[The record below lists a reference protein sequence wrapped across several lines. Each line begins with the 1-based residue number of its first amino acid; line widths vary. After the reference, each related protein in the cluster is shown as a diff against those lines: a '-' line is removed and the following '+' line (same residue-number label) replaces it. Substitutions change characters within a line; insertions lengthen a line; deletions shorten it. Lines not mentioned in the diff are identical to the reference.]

1 MGQRVLVAGV
11 GNLFR
16 RDDAFGSEVAQRLLR
31 GDRAGADRPATR
43 ALPDGVTVIDYGIRG
58 LHLAYDLLPGWDALI
73 ILDAVPDRGAPGA
86 LRVFT
91 VTDADLGRGDLDPH
105 RMDPG
110 SVLAGLGALGGR
122 LPPRTLVVG
131 CQVADVGDGIG
142 LSAPVAAAV
151 EPAVDAV
158 LALLA
163 SGLTAAGPAPEP
175 ARSAPEV
182 VS

>member
-11 GNLFR
+11 GNVFR

-31 GDRAGADRPATR
+31 GDRAGAARPATR
-43 ALPDGVTVIDYGIRG
+43 GLPDGVTVIDYGIRG
-58 LHLAYDLLPGWDALI
+58 LHLAYDLRPGE
-73 ILDAVPDRGAPGA
+73 
-86 LRVFT
+86 
-91 VTDADLGRGDLDPH
+91 LDPH

-163 SGLTAAGPAPEP
+163 SDLTVAGPAPEP
-175 ARSAPEV
+175 VRSAPEV